1 MGARAPAVHLAIR
14 LCTLVALASAC
25 NVACSSSDQ
34 QSGAPASAGS
44 GSSSAGSGPSSAG
57 SGSGDTEPAAQQ
69 GMTAA
74 HNAARAAVMPAAT
87 PAIPPLVWSATLA
100 ATAQAWADGC
110 KFEHSGGKYG
120 ENLYASAGQ
129 AVTPQAVVDSWVGEA
144 KDYDYAANSCSG
156 VCGHYTQVVWRDS
169 AKLGCGVTN
178 CSKNSPFSGFPDW
191 QIWVCNYDP
200 PGNFNGKKP
209 Y

>member
-1 MGARAPAVHLAIR
+1 M
-14 LCTLVALASAC
+14 
-25 NVACSSSDQ
+25 
-34 QSGAPASAGS
+34 
-44 GSSSAGSGPSSAG
+44 
-57 SGSGDTEPAAQQ
+57 

-74 HNAARAAVMPAAT
+74 HNAARAAVSPAAS
-87 PAIPPLVWSATLA
+87 PAIAPLAWSSDLA
-100 ATAQAWADGC
+100 ATAQAWANGC
-110 KFEHSGGKYG
+110 KFQHSAGKYG

-129 AVTPQAVVDSWVGEA
+129 NVSPADVVASWVGEA

-169 AKLGCGVTN
+169 VRLGCGMTN
-178 CSKNSPFSGFPDW
+178 CTTSSPFSGFPNW